1 MIEYRLVLNVCFS
14 YNFNDELNRAL
25 TLYHENKSQRYQDL
39 FEESKVESTNEVQKI
54 IENFEKCLYGEN
66 NISIDILIRT
76 SGEVRL
82 SNFCLY
88 QCRFS
93 MLCFVNKLWPDFS
106 LMDFLKILLRYQID
120 YPTRYQNLEE
130 LSLKNQ
136 FKINK

>member
-1 MIEYRLVLNVCFS
+1 MIENRLVLNVCFS
-14 YNFNDELNRAL
+14 YNFNDEFDRAL
-25 TLYHENKSQRYQDL
+25 TLYHENKSQRYKDSL
-39 FEESKVESTNEVQKI
+39 EESKIESELQKI

-66 NISIDILIRT
+66 NIAIDILIRT

-120 YPTRYQNLEE
+120 YPTRFQNLEE